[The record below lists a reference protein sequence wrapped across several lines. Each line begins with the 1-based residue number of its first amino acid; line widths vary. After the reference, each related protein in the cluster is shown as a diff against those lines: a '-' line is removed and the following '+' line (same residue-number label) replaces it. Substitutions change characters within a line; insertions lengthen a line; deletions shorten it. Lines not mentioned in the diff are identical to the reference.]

1 MHFALWCSFLPEKW
15 NFHEMFLKK
24 KIDQKTVLFGKK
36 LCQRAKC
43 KKADP
48 TWNSILLPVQ
58 HHPTHWGIFE
68 SLAME
73 WFDCGLSFTHF
84 YLITSNLLPNF
95 LVAVTH
101 LIFNNTSSVIKL
113 MLVNCRKKLISSPKK
128 MFLWLSEVRCLQL
141 HRISWWACIY
151 KSASFFKWA
160 TSGVTIVTSDA
171 S

>member
-1 MHFALWCSFLPEKW
+1 MQLFARNMKFLWNVSE
-15 NFHEMFLKK
+15 KK

-73 WFDCGLSFTHF
+73 WFDCGLTFTHF
-84 YLITSNLLPNF
+84 YLVTSNLLPNF
-95 LVAVTH
+95 LIAVIH
-101 LIFNNTSSVIKL
+101 SVFNIMSL
-113 MLVNCRKKLISSPKK
+113 
-128 MFLWLSEVRCLQL
+128 CLNK
-141 HRISWWACIY
+141 ID
-151 KSASFFKWA
+151 
-160 TSGVTIVTSDA
+160 GSDL
-171 S
+171 